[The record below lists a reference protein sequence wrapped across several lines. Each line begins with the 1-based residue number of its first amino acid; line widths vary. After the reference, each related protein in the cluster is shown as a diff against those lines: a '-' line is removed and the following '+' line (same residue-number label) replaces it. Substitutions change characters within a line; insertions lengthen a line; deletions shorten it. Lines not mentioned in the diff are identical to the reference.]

1 MDNKKKILMVI
12 AQENFR
18 DEEFLQP
25 REIFE
30 NAGFDITVA
39 TNQNK
44 VAKGMLGG
52 KVKPDT
58 TISSEKADSY
68 DAIVIAGGGGS
79 KQYLWDN
86 KELHE
91 IVQDAYK
98 QGKLIAAI
106 CISPVVLAKAG
117 ILKGKKST
125 VFNDP
130 ESVKQIKKA
139 GAEYK
144 DQDVISDG
152 HIITARDPKAARLFG
167 KKVLEFLKE

>member
-39 TNQNK
+39 TNQKK
-44 VAKGMLGG
+44 VARGMLGG

-58 TISSEKADSY
+58 TISSEKANSY
-68 DAIVIAGGGGS
+68 DAIVISGGGGA

-86 KELHE
+86 KELHG
-91 IVQDAYK
+91 IVQDAYN
-98 QGKLIAAI
+98 QDKLIAAI

-130 ESVKQIKKA
+130 ESVKQIKKG
-139 GAEYK
+139 GAEYQDK
-144 DQDVISDG
+144 DVIIDG
-152 HIITARDPKAARLFG
+152 NIITARDPKVASSFG
-167 KKVLEFLKE
+167 KSVLEFLKK

>member
-1 MDNKKKILMVI
+1 MVI

-39 TNQNK
+39 TNQKK

-52 KVKPDT
+52 KVEPDS
-58 TISSEKADSY
+58 TISSEKADTY
-68 DAIVIAGGGGS
+68 DAIVISGGGGA

-86 KELHE
+86 KELHR
-91 IVQDAYK
+91 IVQDAYN
-98 QGKLIAAI
+98 QDKLIAAI

-130 ESVKQIKKA
+130 ESVKQIKKG
-139 GAEYK
+139 GAEYQDK
-144 DQDVISDG
+144 DVIIDG
-152 HIITARDPKAARLFG
+152 HIITARDPTVARSFG
-167 KKVLEFLKE
+167 KSVLEFLKK

>member
-12 AQENFR
+12 AQKNFR

-68 DAIVIAGGGGS
+68 DAIVISGGGGA

-98 QGKLIAAI
+98 QDKLIAAI
-106 CISPVVLAKAG
+106 CVSPVVLAKAG

-125 VFNDP
+125 VFSDP
-130 ESVKQIKKA
+130 ESVKQIKRG
-139 GAEYK
+139 GADYK
-144 DQDVISDG
+144 DKEVIRDG
-152 HIITARDPKAARLFG
+152 HIITARDPKAARSFG
-167 KKVLEFLKE
+167 KTVTEFLKE